1 MSVDDFDELDEQMEQ
16 RIEEY
21 VGMLQ
26 RNASVVDALR
36 AENAKLRA
44 QNHSFIS
51 AGQKQDIREHELA
64 MDRRALAMTL
74 RQAYSGFGYCKLCH
88 AHGLHPHDPSCPV
101 ALAERVLAE
110 PVTQLCPTTADNA
123 PDVAQDGAHG

>member
-36 AENAKLRA
+36 AENAKLLEEIGRLFE
-44 QNHSFIS
+44 Q
-51 AGQKQDIREHELA
+51 
-64 MDRRALAMTL
+64 RRDLALAVIDTGWTGEEPQDSCTGCGVYRRDL
-74 RQAYSGFGYCKLCH
+74 AAYRHFVE
-88 AHGLHPHDPSCPV
+88 CPV
-101 ALAERVLAE
+101 SLAERVLAE
-110 PVTQLCPTTADNA
+110 KVTQYCTTTADNA
-123 PDVAQDGAHG
+123 PYVAQDGAHG